1 MKVSKRQL
9 RRIIREEKKRLL
21 TETMIEWDNYPDVGD
36 AVFDFAEQLAGIIV
50 GTGAFNNW
58 DPSGVDRVVMDHL
71 FSAAS
76 DIAKELEAGQWIK
89 S

>member
-9 RRIIREEKKRLL
+9 KRIIKEEKKRLL
-21 TETMIEWDNYPDVGD
+21 TETMVEWDNYPDVGD

-50 GTGAFNNW
+50 ATGAYNNW
-58 DPSGVDRVVMDHL
+58 DPSRVDSIVMNHL

-76 DIAKELEAGQWIK
+76 DIAEELEAGQWIK